1 MEQCFPAKRNQMV
14 NIQVNTHAKL
24 KSLPNWNGTLLV
36 LLLALCTPHI
46 ALADDWNLKGA
57 DGTHYRLSDQKGK
70 WVLVNFWAPWCEPC
84 LQEMPGLDTL
94 QKQHKDLLVIGV
106 AVLYRK
112 SQEVLDAVRS
122 TSVSYPIVLGNEDIA
137 SDFGEMKG
145 MPTSFLYSPSGNLVG
160 HHDGPLTQTDVEQ
173 AIAQKPAST
182 ELFTH

>member
-1 MEQCFPAKRNQMV
+1 MNVQAKQ
-14 NIQVNTHAKL
+14 
-24 KSLPNWNGTLLV
+24 KSPIRYKKVLFA
-36 LLLALCTPHI
+36 LLLSLCTTHV
-46 ALADDWNLKGA
+46 ALADDWSLKDK
-57 DGTHYRLSDQKGK
+57 DGTHYKLSEQKGK

-84 LQEMPGLDTL
+84 LQEMPSLDAL

-112 SQEVLDAVRS
+112 NQEVIDAVRK

-145 MPTSFLYSPSGNLVG
+145 MPTSFLYSPSGKLVG
-160 HHDGPLTQTDVEQ
+160 HHDGPLTQTDIEQ
-173 AIAQKPAST
+173 AMAQKPASA

>member
-1 MEQCFPAKRNQMV
+1 MTQMNAQSKRGSPAKYKGV
-14 NIQVNTHAKL
+14 
-24 KSLPNWNGTLLV
+24 
-36 LLLALCTPHI
+36 LLALFLSLCTVHI
-46 ALADDWNLKGA
+46 ALANDWSLKDK
-57 DGTHYRLSDQKGK
+57 DGTHYKLSELKGK

-106 AVLYRK
+106 AVMYRK
-112 SQEVLDAVRS
+112 NQEVMDAVRS

-145 MPTSFLYSPSGNLVG
+145 MPTSFLYSPSGRLIG
-160 HHDGPLTQTDVEQ
+160 HHDGPLTQADIEQ
-173 AIAQKPAST
+173 AIAQKPGSA